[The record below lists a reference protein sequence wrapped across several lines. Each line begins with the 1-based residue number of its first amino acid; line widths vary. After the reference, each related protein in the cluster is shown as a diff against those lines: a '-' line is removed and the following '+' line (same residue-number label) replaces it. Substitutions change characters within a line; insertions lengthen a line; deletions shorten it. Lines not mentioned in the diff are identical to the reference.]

1 MKQWMKSGKAT
12 KDGVHFTHLGY
23 QQLGRQMADD
33 IISLSALNSS
43 SHLTPPPQMIS
54 PSPISIAPSLST
66 TRTFYQ
72 NSTVND
78 TLVIDYSHLPS
89 NALTAASVRKFALPK
104 LAA

>member
-1 MKQWMKSGKAT
+1 MGGSCSMKQWMKSAKAA

-33 IISLSALNSS
+33 IISLSLNSS
-43 SHLTPPPQMIS
+43 SRLTPPQMTP

-72 NSTVND
+72 
-78 TLVIDYSHLPS
+78 
-89 NALTAASVRKFALPK
+89 K
-104 LAA
+104 

>member
-1 MKQWMKSGKAT
+1 MQRQTAQNKHTLFFWDWQSAMGGSCSMKQWMKSGKAT

-72 NSTVND
+72 
-78 TLVIDYSHLPS
+78 
-89 NALTAASVRKFALPK
+89 K
-104 LAA
+104 